1 MMRACAKRQ
10 TLRWI
15 NEGEVVR
22 MDVEANA
29 TLLKKKGLKITAPRL
44 AVLDIFQNSKE
55 RHLSAEDV
63 YKEALAKDGDLGLA
77 TVYRVLTQLSE
88 VGLLAATNFETGKTT
103 FELNEGG
110 HHDHLVCLRCGLVIE
125 FNDQDIE
132 NRQEGIAKQHGFR
145 LINHSMALYGVC
157 SKPECNDAT

>member
-1 MMRACAKRQ
+1 
-10 TLRWI
+10 L
-15 NEGEVVR
+15 E
-22 MDVEANA
+22 
-29 TLLKKKGLKITAPRL
+29 
-44 AVLDIFQNSKE
+44 IFQKSKD

-63 YKEALAKDGDLGLA
+63 YKEALSKDGDLGLA

-110 HHDHLVCLRCGLVIE
+110 HHDHLVCLSCGSVIE
-125 FNDQDIE
+125 FNDEEIE
-132 NRQEGIAKQHGFR
+132 NRQELIAKQHGFR

-157 SKPECNDAT
+157 SKPACNDVG

>member
-1 MMRACAKRQ
+1 
-10 TLRWI
+10 
-15 NEGEVVR
+15 
-22 MDVEANA
+22 MDTEANA
-29 TLLKKKGLKITAPRL
+29 ALLKQKGLKITTPRL
-44 AVLDIFQNSKE
+44 AVLEIFQKSKE

-63 YKEALAKDGDLGLA
+63 YKEALSKDGDLGLA

-110 HHDHLVCLRCGLVIE
+110 HHDHLVCLSCGSVIE
-125 FNDQDIE
+125 FNDEAIE
-132 NRQEGIAKQHGFR
+132 SRQELIAKKHGFR

-157 SKPECNDAT
+157 SKPACRDLT

>member
-29 TLLKKKGLKITAPRL
+29 SLLKKKGLKITAPRL